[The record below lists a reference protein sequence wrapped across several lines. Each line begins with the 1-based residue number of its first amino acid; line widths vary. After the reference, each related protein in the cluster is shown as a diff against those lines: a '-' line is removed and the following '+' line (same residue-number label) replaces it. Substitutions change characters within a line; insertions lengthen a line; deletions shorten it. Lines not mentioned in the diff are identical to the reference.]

1 MTVFHYAVI
10 GNPVK
15 HSKSPQIHA
24 LFARQE
30 KVAIDYQPIAAD
42 SSSFIASVKH
52 FHSQGGLGLNV
63 TVPFKIQ
70 AYRACHQLNYYAQ
83 AAQAVN
89 TISFNDCQGW
99 QGANTDGLGLLRD
112 LTINLG
118 VDLKNKNI
126 LVLGAGGA
134 AQGILLPLLQ
144 AKPRQLLIANRTP
157 AKAVRLAD
165 QFNTEGPVKACGY
178 QGLTGGPFDIVI
190 NATSASL
197 SHDLPPVKDT
207 IVSRQSLCYD
217 LAYSDTTTPFLDWAQ
232 QQDVQSRHDGMGM
245 LIEQAA
251 ESYFIWRGFRPE
263 TSRVFKALRA

>member
-10 GNPVK
+10 GNPVR

-30 KVAIDYQPIAAD
+30 KINIDYQAILAD
-42 SSSFIASVKH
+42 PASFTATVKH

-70 AYRACHQLNYYAQ
+70 ACRACHQLNHYAQ

-89 TISFNDCQGW
+89 TISFDDQQGW
-99 QGANTDGLGLLRD
+99 QGANTDGIGLLRD
-112 LTINLG
+112 LTVNLG
-118 VDLKNKNI
+118 FDLKNKSVLI
-126 LVLGAGGA
+126 LGAGGA
-134 AQGILLPLLQ
+134 TQGILLPLLQ
-144 AKPRQLLIANRTP
+144 AKPEQLLIANRTP
-157 AKAVRLAD
+157 AKAIRLAD
-165 QFNTEGPVKACGY
+165 EFKTAGPVEACDY
-178 QGLTGGPFDIVI
+178 KDLTSGPFDIVI

-197 SHDLPPVKDT
+197 NNDLPPLKNT

-217 LAYSDTTTPFLDWAQ
+217 LAYSDTPTPFLNWAQ
-232 QQDVQSRHDGMGM
+232 QQNVQSHHDGIGM

-251 ESYFIWRGFRPE
+251 ESYFIWRDFRPD